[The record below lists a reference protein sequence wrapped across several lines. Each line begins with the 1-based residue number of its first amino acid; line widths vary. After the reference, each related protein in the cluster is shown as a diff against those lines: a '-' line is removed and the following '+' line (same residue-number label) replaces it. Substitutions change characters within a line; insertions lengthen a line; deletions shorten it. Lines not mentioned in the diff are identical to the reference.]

1 MKVVGH
7 DNYCTWYLGNCP
19 ECDLPLIVA
28 QPYRADCA
36 CAWHVDDEDGSW
48 CDECPRCG
56 GGLPEPALA
65 LAAGVGVSP
74 APALAASALVDLNGI
89 LAETGEPATCLEELE
104 RAGITLEAA

>member
-1 MKVVGH
+1 MKIVGH

-19 ECDLPLIVA
+19 ECDLPLIVS

-36 CAWHVDDEDGSW
+36 CAWHADDEDGTW

-56 GGLPEPALA
+56 GGLPTLAWDPQTREPAL
-65 LAAGVGVSP
+65 VE
-74 APALAASALVDLNGI
+74 LNGI

-104 RAGITLEAA
+104 RAGITLEEAA